1 MQNMNAMNKL
11 YGLIFDVDGV
21 IADTEAVNARASIKV
36 FADMFGVE
44 GVVRE
49 DFEAG
54 LGRGAEEYVK
64 AAARVHGLEL
74 TDKQVE
80 QATQLRQDYFLKI
93 LNKEPLP
100 PFPGVLELMDE
111 AMQRE
116 DFRVAIATSGTLEKS
131 RAVLNA
137 VGVPYRKMVYING
150 NDVKHKKPDPELFLI
165 AAERIEIEPA
175 HCVVIEDAPNGVQA
189 AKAAGAKC
197 IAVTN
202 STTAAKLTEAD
213 LVYDSLEHTNLETII
228 ELIRRG
234 Q

>member
-80 QATQLRQDYFLKI
+80 QATQLRQDYFLTI